1 MYSIIMQKNYI
12 GHHVHLKDN
21 KQSLRYR
28 AQLEGNFF
36 CCVRARANLRALM
49 TQKSCV
55 VGMRNAILRNHLNQM
70 RVKNGDK
77 TLKWTFGANVIFI
90 QENAA
95 REATLHNKGSIK

>member
-1 MYSIIMQKNYI
+1 
-12 GHHVHLKDN
+12 
-21 KQSLRYR
+21 
-28 AQLEGNFF
+28 
-36 CCVRARANLRALM
+36 M
-49 TQKSCV
+49 TQKSCA

-95 REATLHNKGSIK
+95 FISFSTRYITVILDYTHLVHLYARTSCVYGENFREIRKKNSLKYRTFMKTHFNTF